1 VKVVIASSSGLAIPT
16 LQALQ
21 RAKHDVIGAITNPD
35 APAGRG
41 MKLKENDFARYI
53 SHTEIP
59 LKKPSSN
66 QELNAGLTAM
76 QPDLVVVI
84 AYGHLIKND
93 ELSIPVHGWINL
105 HFSLLPKFRGAAP
118 VQRAIIAGES
128 KTGVT
133 IFKLDTGMDTG
144 PIYLQREVAIG
155 ENENSGELLNR
166 LSLIGAESIV
176 DSLEKMERGEK
187 PLPQNEDGVSYAPKI
202 DKSEL
207 RIDWREPTKNI
218 HQKIRA
224 FSPTPG
230 AWTTINGQRIV
241 ITAAELSRLPDMRPG
256 EVASHD
262 GLIVGT
268 GSTPIKILK
277 LTPAGKREMNPEDWL
292 RGARLTPSDC
302 FS

>member
-1 VKVVIASSSGLAIPT
+1 MRVVIASSSGLAIPT

-21 RAKHDVIGAITNPD
+21 RAEYDVIGAITNPD

-41 MKLKENDFARYI
+41 MKLKDNDFARYI
-53 SHTEIP
+53 SQTEIP
-59 LKKPSSN
+59 LNKPSSN

-84 AYGHLIKND
+84 AYGRLIKND
-93 ELSIPVHGWINL
+93 ELSIPVHGWLNL

-118 VQRAIIAGES
+118 VQRAILAGES

-133 IFKLDTGMDTG
+133 IFRLDTGMDTG
-144 PIYLQREVAIG
+144 PIYLQREVTIG
-155 ENENSGELLNR
+155 INENTGDLLNR
-166 LSLIGAESIV
+166 LSIIGAETIV
-176 DSLEKMERGEK
+176 ESLIRIERGEE

-207 RIDWREPTKNI
+207 RIDWRQPSKNI
-218 HQKIRA
+218 QQKIRA

-241 ITAAELSRLPDMRPG
+241 ITATEPSQLPDMRPG
-256 EVASHD
+256 EIASGD
-262 GLIVGT
+262 GLNVGT

>member
-1 VKVVIASSSGLAIPT
+1 MIASSSGLAIPT

-21 RAKHDVIGAITNPD
+21 RAEYDVIGAITNPD

-41 MKLKENDFARYI
+41 MKLKENEFAGYI
-53 SHTEIP
+53 SQSDIP
-59 LKKPSSN
+59 LKKPSSHK
-66 QELNAGLTAM
+66 ELNADLTAM
-76 QPDLVVVI
+76 KPDLVVVI
-84 AYGHLIKND
+84 AYGRLIKND
-93 ELSIPVHGWINL
+93 ELSIPVHGWVNL

-118 VQRAIIAGES
+118 VQRAILAGES

-133 IFKLDTGMDTG
+133 IFRLDTGMDTG
-144 PIYLQREVAIG
+144 PIYLQREVTIG
-155 ENENSGELLNR
+155 INENTGDLLNR
-166 LSLIGAESIV
+166 LSIIGAETIV
-176 DSLEKMERGEK
+176 ESLIRIERGEE

-207 RIDWREPTKNI
+207 RIDWRQPSKNI
-218 HQKIRA
+218 QQKIRA

-241 ITAAELSRLPDMRPG
+241 ITATEPSQLPDMRPG
-256 EVASHD
+256 EIASGD
-262 GLIVGT
+262 GLNVGT